1 MTEYVGMSKAQKYGD
16 KVWMGNSRNRIKQTT
31 SIQPYIS
38 TNVSKEQTQSKFT
51 YNVCRVV

>member
-16 KVWMGNSRNRIKQTT
+16 KVGMGNSRNRTKQTT

-38 TNVSKEQTQSKFT
+38 TNVSKEQRQSKFT